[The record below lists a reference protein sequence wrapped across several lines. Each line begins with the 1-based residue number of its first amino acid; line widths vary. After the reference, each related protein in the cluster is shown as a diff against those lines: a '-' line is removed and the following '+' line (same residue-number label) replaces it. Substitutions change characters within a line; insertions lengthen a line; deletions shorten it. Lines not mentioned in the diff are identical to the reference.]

1 MYYKEKQ
8 SLGDLFSELSA
19 GTSALI
25 RQEVQLAK
33 AELSQKASKTGKNV
47 ALMAGGGIVAYAGFL
62 VILAAIVLVLSEFMP
77 IWLAAFLVGVVV
89 AGIGALVAL
98 NGWESFQKTSLAPER
113 TIKTLK
119 EDKEWLQHQLN

>member
-1 MYYKEKQ
+1 MIKEQQ

-33 AELSQKASKTGKNV
+33 AELSQKASKVGSSVGFMV
-47 ALMAGGGIVAYAGFL
+47 AGGIVAYSGFL
-62 VILAAIVLVLSEFMP
+62 VLLAAIVLILAELMP
-77 IWLAAFLVGVVV
+77 IWLAALLVGIVV
-89 AGIGALVAL
+89 AAIGALVAY
-98 NGWESFQKTSLAPER
+98 NGWETFQKTKMVPER
-113 TIKTLK
+113 TIQTLK